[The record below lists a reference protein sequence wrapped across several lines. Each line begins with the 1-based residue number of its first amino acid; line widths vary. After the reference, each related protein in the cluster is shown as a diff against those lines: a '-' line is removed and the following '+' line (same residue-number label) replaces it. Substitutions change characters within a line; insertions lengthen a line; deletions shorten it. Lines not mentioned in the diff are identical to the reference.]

1 MFSSK
6 VVTIMMKRVI
16 EKLLYYIS
24 LLSNGQYI
32 KYLRRKGIQIGDGC
46 VFRNR
51 HTIRVDVTRPSLVSI
66 GNNVDFNMNFQLL
79 THDYA
84 TSVFIRKYS
93 DFINSSGHV
102 VIGNNVVFGTNVTV
116 LKGVV
121 IGDNCIIGAGSIVS
135 KSIPANSV
143 AVGQPA
149 RVVCTLDEFYARRRQ
164 ACIEEAFEYAN
175 SIVERYNRE
184 PRYEEFYEEFALF
197 VDKDNIHKYPN
208 LPIAS
213 QLGVAYEDWLSR
225 HKAPFADFEA
235 FISEAKQHKN

>member
-1 MFSSK
+1 MIK
-6 VVTIMMKRVI
+6 IIINK
-16 EKLLYYIS
+16 
-24 LLSNGQYI
+24 I
-32 KYLRRKGIQIGDGC
+32 KYLLATLTNKGFIRYLRSKGILIGNGC

-51 HTIRVDVTRPSLVSI
+51 NTIRVDVTRPSLVTI

-93 DFINSSGHV
+93 DFINSSGRV
-102 VIGNNVVFGTNVTV
+102 TIGNNVVFGTNVTV
-116 LKGVV
+116 LKGVE

-149 RVVCTLDEFYARRRQ
+149 RVVCTIDEFYARRRQ
-164 ACIEEAFEYAN
+164 ECVEEAFEYAN
-175 SIVERYNRE
+175 SIAERYGRE
-184 PRYEEFYEEFALF
+184 PRYEEFYEEFVLF
-197 VDKDNIHKYPN
+197 VDKDNIHKYPK

-213 QLGVAYEDWLSR
+213 QLGDAYEDWLSR
-225 HKAPFADFEA
+225 HKAPFADFAA

>member
-1 MFSSK
+1 MIK
-6 VVTIMMKRVI
+6 IIINK
-16 EKLLYYIS
+16 
-24 LLSNGQYI
+24 I
-32 KYLRRKGIQIGDGC
+32 KYLLATLTNKGFIRYLRGKGILIGNGC

-51 HTIRVDVTRPSLVSI
+51 NTIRVDVTRPSLVTI

-93 DFINSSGHV
+93 DFINSSGRV
-102 VIGNNVVFGTNVTV
+102 VIGNNVIFGTNVTV
-116 LKGVV
+116 LKGVE

-164 ACIEEAFEYAN
+164 ECVEEAFEYAN
-175 SIVERYNRE
+175 SIAERYGRE

-235 FISEAKQHKN
+235 FISEAKRHKN

>member
-1 MFSSK
+1 MIK
-6 VVTIMMKRVI
+6 IIINK
-16 EKLLYYIS
+16 
-24 LLSNGQYI
+24 I
-32 KYLRRKGIQIGDGC
+32 KYLLATLTNKGFIRYLRSKGILIGNGC

-51 HTIRVDVTRPSLVSI
+51 NTIRVDVTRPSLVTI

-93 DFINSSGHV
+93 DFINSSGRV
-102 VIGNNVVFGTNVTV
+102 TIGNNVVFGTNVTV
-116 LKGVV
+116 LKGVE

-149 RVVCTLDEFYARRRQ
+149 RVVCTIDEFYARRRQ
-164 ACIEEAFEYAN
+164 ECVKEAFEYAN
-175 SIVERYNRE
+175 SITERYGRE

-197 VDKDNIHKYPN
+197 VDKDNIHKYPK

-213 QLGVAYEDWLSR
+213 QLGDAYEDWLSR
-225 HKAPFADFEA
+225 HKAPFADFAA

>member
-24 LLSNGQYI
+24 LLSNSRYI
-32 KYLRRKGIQIGDGC
+32 KYLRRKGIQVGDGC

-51 HTIRVDVTRPSLVSI
+51 HTIRVDVTRPSLVTI

-84 TSVFIRKYS
+84 
-93 DFINSSGHV
+93 
-102 VIGNNVVFGTNVTV
+102 
-116 LKGVV
+116 
-121 IGDNCIIGAGSIVS
+121 
-135 KSIPANSV
+135 
-143 AVGQPA
+143 
-149 RVVCTLDEFYARRRQ
+149 
-164 ACIEEAFEYAN
+164 N
-175 SIVERYNRE
+175 SIAERYSRE

-197 VDKDNIHKYPN
+197 VDRDNIHKYPK

>member
-1 MFSSK
+1 MIK
-6 VVTIMMKRVI
+6 IIINK
-16 EKLLYYIS
+16 
-24 LLSNGQYI
+24 I
-32 KYLRRKGIQIGDGC
+32 KYLLATLTNKGFIRYLRGKGIIIGNGC

-51 HTIRVDVTRPSLVSI
+51 NTIRVDVTRPSLVTI

-93 DFINSSGHV
+93 DFINSSGRV
-102 VIGNNVVFGTNVTV
+102 VIGNNVIFGTNVTV
-116 LKGVV
+116 LKGVE

-164 ACIEEAFEYAN
+164 ECVEEAFEYAN
-175 SIVERYNRE
+175 SIAERYGRE

-197 VDKDNIHKYPN
+197 VDKDNIHKYPK

-213 QLGVAYEDWLSR
+213 QLGDAYEDWLSR
-225 HKAPFADFEA
+225 HKAPFADFAA

>member
-1 MFSSK
+1 MIK
-6 VVTIMMKRVI
+6 IIINK
-16 EKLLYYIS
+16 
-24 LLSNGQYI
+24 I
-32 KYLRRKGIQIGDGC
+32 KYLLATLTNKGFIRYLRSKGILIGNGC

-51 HTIRVDVTRPSLVSI
+51 NTIRVDVTRPSLVTI

-93 DFINSSGHV
+93 DFINSSGRV
-102 VIGNNVVFGTNVTV
+102 TIGNNVVFGTNVTV
-116 LKGVV
+116 LKGVE

-164 ACIEEAFEYAN
+164 ECVEEAFEYAN
-175 SIVERYNRE
+175 SIAERYGRE

-197 VDKDNIHKYPN
+197 VDKDNIHKYPK

-213 QLGVAYEDWLSR
+213 QLGDAYEDWLSR
-225 HKAPFADFEA
+225 HKAPFADFAA

>member
-1 MFSSK
+1 MVK
-6 VVTIMMKRVI
+6 KII
-16 EKLLYYIS
+16 NKLLYLIS
-24 LLSNGQYI
+24 ILSNSGYI
-32 KYLRRKGIQIGDGC
+32 KYLRRKGVQIGDGC

-51 HTIRVDVTRPSLVSI
+51 NTIRVDVTRPSLVTI

-93 DFINSSGHV
+93 DFVNSSGRV
-102 VIGNNVVFGTNVTV
+102 VIGDNVVFGTNVTV
-116 LKGVV
+116 LKGVD

-149 RVVCTLDEFYARRRQ
+149 RVVCTIDEFYARRRQ
-164 ACIEEAFEYAN
+164 ECVKEAFEYAN
-175 SIVERYNRE
+175 SIVERYGRE

-197 VDKDNIHKYPN
+197 VDRDNIHKYPK
-208 LPIAS
+208 LPITS
-213 QLGVAYEDWLSR
+213 QLGDAYEEWLSR

-235 FISEAKQHKN
+235 FISEAKQYKN

>member
-1 MFSSK
+1 MVK
-6 VVTIMMKRVI
+6 KII
-16 EKLLYYIS
+16 NKLLYLIS
-24 LLSNGQYI
+24 RLSNSGYI
-32 KYLRRKGIQIGDGC
+32 KYLRRKGVQIGDGC

-51 HTIRVDVTRPSLVSI
+51 NTIRVDVTRPSLVTI

-93 DFINSSGHV
+93 DFVNSSGRV
-102 VIGNNVVFGTNVTV
+102 TIGNNVVFGTNVTV
-116 LKGVV
+116 LKGVE

-149 RVVCTLDEFYARRRQ
+149 KVVCTLDEFYARRRQ
-164 ACIEEAFEYAN
+164 ACVEEAFEYAN
-175 SIVERYNRE
+175 SIAERYGRE

-197 VDKDNIHKYPN
+197 VDKDNIHKYPK

-213 QLGVAYEDWLSR
+213 QLGDAYEDWLSM
-225 HKAPFADFEA
+225 HQAPFADFAA